1 MCDPHQTFDLRII
14 VSFLQLFKEHGCVS
28 LFMVTERCSSANGAN
43 IARLLKRCGQEVPQ
57 SLQEIVEITTQAS
70 LSLKVYPKIP
80 VQTWLHIVDRPQ
92 RVFSHVIQ

>member
-1 MCDPHQTFDLRII
+1 MCDPHRTFDLRII
-14 VSFLQLFKEHGCVS
+14 VSFLQLFKEHDCVS

-70 LSLKVYPKIP
+70 LSSKTLRYRSKHEC
-80 VQTWLHIVDRPQ
+80 TL
-92 RVFSHVIQ
+92 